1 MVASETALTSIL
13 EVLLAELLGDVVVVL
28 AESDTV
34 AVVVVAPAGGWRPP
48 REPRRRD
55 RGGGGQEGAPGG
67 GGGGAAQ
74 RERHGERSVR
84 WRGVGRGTRLG
95 FHSRLP
101 LLRRN
106 AGDWSWRCRMDTT
119 PAQYGML
126 KSGPINLAHKAGGRP
141 S

>member
-74 RERHGERSVR
+74 RERHGERSVW
-84 WRGVGRGTRLG
+84 WRGVGRGTAGLPCSLRLA
-95 FHSRLP
+95 
-101 LLRRN
+101 LLR
-106 AGDWSWRCRMDTT
+106 
-119 PAQYGML
+119 P
-126 KSGPINLAHKAGGRP
+126 AGGLQVP
-141 S
+141 DG